1 MSLYHA
7 GCDVEYFNFMSTF
20 GKKLLLIFGV
30 IGVIAWLIS
39 LMLFQ
44 NLEVALVFLLAEILS
59 WLFIAVVLRVAE
71 WLLDDS
77 Q

>member
-1 MSLYHA
+1 MSR
-7 GCDVEYFNFMSTF
+7 FR
-20 GKKLLLIFGV
+20 KKLLLLLGV

-39 LMLFQ
+39 FMIFQ
-44 NLEVALVFLLAEILS
+44 NFEVALVFLLVEILL
-59 WLFIAVVLRVAE
+59 WLFIAGVLKIME

>member
-1 MSLYHA
+1 
-7 GCDVEYFNFMSTF
+7 MSTF

>member
-1 MSLYHA
+1 
-7 GCDVEYFNFMSTF
+7 
-20 GKKLLLIFGV
+20 LLIFGV

>member
-1 MSLYHA
+1 MSR
-7 GCDVEYFNFMSTF
+7 FR
-20 GKKLLLIFGV
+20 KKLLLIFGV